1 MENFIFCAVHFRWLS
16 NHVNQSNLQRLDKN
30 QKNYKLCI
38 KMQFLSVL
46 LNITKIIIFWW
57 RNASLSRTQRSYH
70 MIYKFFGSTLGKV

>member
-1 MENFIFCAVHFRWLS
+1 MENFIFFAVHFRWLS

-46 LNITKIIIFWW
+46 LNITKIIIFW
-57 RNASLSRTQRSYH
+57 
-70 MIYKFFGSTLGKV
+70 